1 MGIEAFIIPW
11 LFAMS
16 MIAVAG
22 VVSLDQRL
30 GLVRKHQRWV
40 DPDNRDT
47 GFWARQSLKAAI
59 VVFALWQ
66 IALILK
72 QGLL

>member
-16 MIAVAG
+16 MIAVSG
-22 VVSLDQRL
+22 VVSLDRRL
-30 GLVRKHQRWV
+30 GLLRKHQRWV
-40 DPDNRDT
+40 DSPNRDFR
-47 GFWARQSLKAAI
+47 FWTRQSLKAAI
-59 VVFALWQ
+59 VGFALWQ

-72 QGLL
+72 RGL